1 MFGRN
6 KNVGGLPG
14 SNTAPVASS
23 EILERL
29 AEDYMKDR
37 KWRRFFKII
46 FLLLGG
52 LYLIAIFGIA
62 GNSGGAANASKPH
75 TAVVKL
81 NGVIGGDGG
90 VYANQ
95 INYSL
100 RNAFESKQ
108 SEAVILH
115 LNSPGGSPVQ
125 SAEIN
130 DEILRLR
137 NRYPNKPF
145 FAVMS
150 DVCASGCYYVAV
162 AAEDI
167 YANKSSIV
175 GSIGVRM
182 DSFGFV
188 GMLDKIGIER
198 RSLTAGENKSILDPF
213 LPTEPTQQAHAQ
225 KMLNIVHQ
233 QFIDTVKDGRGERLS
248 EDPDIF
254 TGLFWSGETAK
265 ALGLIDDYGSVDYV
279 AREIIQ
285 QDNLVDYSYRPS
297 WLEEFN
303 KSLGVSI
310 GKTFA
315 SVFTGGQ
322 LTLQ

>member
-6 KNVGGLPG
+6 KNTASLPG
-14 SNTAPVASS
+14 SNVAQVSS
-23 EILERL
+23 NEILERL

-37 KWRRFFKII
+37 KWRRYFKIGLV
-46 FLLLGG
+46 LLFVLYIVVIATLAGG
-52 LYLIAIFGIA
+52 
-62 GNSGGAANASKPH
+62 SGVSANAAKPH

-90 VYANQ
+90 VFANQ
-95 INYSL
+95 VNQSL
-100 RNAFESKQ
+100 RDAFENKQ
-108 SEAVILH
+108 SKAVLLH

-130 DEILRLR
+130 EEITRLR
-137 NRYPNKPF
+137 ALHPNKPVY
-145 FAVMS
+145 AVMS
-150 DVCASGCYYVAV
+150 DVCASGCYFVAV

-188 GMLDKIGIER
+188 DTLDKLGVER
-198 RSLTAGENKSILDPF
+198 RSLTAGKNKAILDPF
-213 LPTEPTQQAHAQ
+213 LPTVPAQQAHAK
-225 KMLNIVHQ
+225 KMLSIVHK
-233 QFIDTVKDGRGERLS
+233 QFIDTVKDGRGDRLS

-265 ALGLIDDYGSVDYV
+265 TLGLIDDFGSLEYVMREIVQESVWVDYTH
-279 AREIIQ
+279 
-285 QDNLVDYSYRPS
+285 RPTF
-297 WLEEFN
+297 LEEFS
-303 KSLGVSI
+303 KTLGVSI
-310 GKTFA
+310 GQSVA
-315 SVFTGGQ
+315 SVFSGQ
-322 LTLQ
+322 IKLQ

>member
-1 MFGRN
+1 MFG
-6 KNVGGLPG
+6 KNNQNQSLPG
-14 SNTAPVASS
+14 SNQGIVTSNEV
-23 EILERL
+23 LERL

-37 KWRRFFKII
+37 KWKRYIKLGFLAL
-46 FLLLGG
+46 FLLYILSVVMV
-52 LYLIAIFGIA
+52 ATR
-62 GNSGGAANASKPH
+62 SGSSINVSKPH

-90 VYANQ
+90 VFAKQVN
-95 INYSL
+95 NSL
-100 RNAFESKQ
+100 QKAFESKQ
-108 SEAVILH
+108 SKAVLLH

-130 DEILRLR
+130 EEILRLR
-137 NRYPNKPF
+137 TLYPNKPVY
-145 FAVMS
+145 AVMS

-188 GMLDKIGIER
+188 GALEKLGVER
-198 RSLTAGENKSILDPF
+198 RSVTAGKNKAILDPF
-213 LPTEPTQQAHAQ
+213 LPTVPAQQDHA
-225 KMLNIVHQ
+225 KRMLAIVHQ
-233 QFIDTVKDGRGERLS
+233 QFIDTVQQGRGVRLS

-265 ALGLIDDYGSVDYV
+265 KLGLIDDFGSLDYV
-279 AREIIQ
+279 AREIVK
-285 QDNLVDYSYRPS
+285 QDNVVDYSYRPS
-297 WLEEFN
+297 FIEEFSN
-303 KSLGVSI
+303 NLGVSI
-310 GKTFA
+310 SNSLTSA
-315 SVFTGGQ
+315 FTGQ
-322 LTLQ
+322 VKLQ